1 MFHHKQN
8 CTLINKLKKMFTWA
22 ALYATM
28 VFSAASFLSAPVL
41 NSARYLIMTTESVKR
56 KHNPKANGSL
66 IGIHIIILPVVVTLH
81 LEIEDLGLG
90 SS

>member
-1 MFHHKQN
+1 MLHKQN
-8 CTLINKLKKMFTWA
+8 CTLVKKWNEKLLTWA

-56 KHNPKANGSL
+56 KHNPIANVEVS
-66 IGIHIIILPVVVTLH
+66 
-81 LEIEDLGLG
+81 LG
-90 SS
+90 SYYL